1 MFGRQFFQKHGQS
14 PQQVLNGRF
23 ELERDGKTAYLEY
36 NLAGNILQLVH
47 TEVPAEL
54 RGLGLASELAKSAL
68 DWARENNA
76 KVDVI
81 CTSVAA
87 YMAKHPEYND
97 LLIR

>member
-1 MFGRQFFQKHGQS
+1 MFGKQLFQKHPQS
-14 PQQVLNGRF
+14 PQQVVNGRF

-47 TEVPAEL
+47 TEVPPEL
-54 RGLGLASELAKSAL
+54 RGLGLAFELAKSAL

-87 YMAKHPEYND
+87 YMTKHPEYND

>member
-1 MFGRQFFQKHGQS
+1 MFGKQLFQKHGQS
-14 PQQVLNGRF
+14 PKQVINGRF
-23 ELERDGKTAYLEY
+23 ELEREGKTAYLEY
-36 NLAGNILQLVH
+36 NLAGNILQLLH
-47 TEVPAEL
+47 TEVPPES

-87 YMAKHPEYND
+87 YMARHPEYND

>member
-1 MFGRQFFQKHGQS
+1 
-14 PQQVLNGRF
+14 
-23 ELERDGKTAYLEY
+23 
-36 NLAGNILQLVH
+36 
-47 TEVPAEL
+47 
-54 RGLGLASELAKSAL
+54 LASELAKSAL

-87 YMAKHPEYND
+87 YMATHPEYND